1 MNRSLLFSM
10 LALTLLAAGNA
21 VAQIKAETAI
31 QITIQG
37 VDQQEQAR
45 INGTYPVS
53 ASGTINVPY
62 IGEVRAAGLM
72 PMALAKSLE
81 AAYRSREIYT
91 NPTINVLADSRDTL
105 TERRVV
111 VGGYVRRPG
120 PVPLVNGMTVWQA
133 IQAAGGENEFGS
145 IKRVI
150 LRRKGKQQTLDLREA
165 RSKELVLEEN
175 DSVEVPQKTPWGN

>member
-1 MNRSLLFSM
+1 MNRRIFLSM
-10 LALTLLAAGNA
+10 LAVMVACAGHAA
-21 VAQIKAETAI
+21 AQIKAETAI

-37 VDQQEQAR
+37 VPQEEQTR

-53 ASGTINVPY
+53 ASGTINVPF

-72 PMALAKSLE
+72 PMSLAKSLE

-91 NPTINVLADSRDTL
+91 SPTINVLADSRDTL

-150 LRRKGKQQTLDLREA
+150 LRRKGIQRELDLRVA
-165 RSKELVLEEN
+165 KAKEMVLEEN
-175 DSVEVPQKTPWGN
+175 DSIEVPQKTPFGN

>member
-1 MNRSLLFSM
+1 MN
-10 LALTLLAAGNA
+10 G
-21 VAQIKAETAI
+21 K
-31 QITIQG
+31 
-37 VDQQEQAR
+37 
-45 INGTYPVS
+45 YPVS
-53 ASGTINVPY
+53 ASGTINMPY
-62 IGEVRAAGLM
+62 IGEVRAAGMM

-81 AAYRSREIYT
+81 SAYKARQIYT

-120 PVPLVNGMTVWQA
+120 PVPMVNGMTIWQA

-150 LRRKGKQQTLDLREA
+150 LRRAGKQSELDLRQA
-165 RSKELVLEEN
+165 RNKEMRVVEN
-175 DSVEVPQKTPWGN
+175 DSIEVPQKNPFTG